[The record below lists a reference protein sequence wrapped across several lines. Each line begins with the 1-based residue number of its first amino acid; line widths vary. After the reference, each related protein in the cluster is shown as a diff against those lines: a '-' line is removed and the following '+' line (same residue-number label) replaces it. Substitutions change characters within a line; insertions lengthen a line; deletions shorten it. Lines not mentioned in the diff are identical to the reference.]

1 MQEIGEAAE
10 KGELNGLV
18 LMVIWNSPDLA
29 RRDVT
34 WSFVVSHFCVASL
47 LLMQCCCSV
56 IFCKPLFFF
65 QCANVN
71 SCNH

>member
-1 MQEIGEAAE
+1 MQEIGVAAE

-29 RRDVT
+29 RRDVS
-34 WSFVVSHFCVASL
+34 WSFVVSLLCGIFASNAML
-47 LLMQCCCSV
+47 LWCNILQT
-56 IFCKPLFFF
+56 FFF

>member
-29 RRDVT
+29 RRDVS
-34 WSFVVSHFCVASL
+34 WSFVVSHFSVASL

-56 IFCKPLFFF
+56 MFCELVFSVPK
-65 QCANVN
+65 
-71 SCNH
+71 